1 MTTQTPAGW
10 YPDPYGTP
18 QLRWWDG
25 SQWTDAVHPLPPQAG
40 QSAQP
45 ASPGASDTSP
55 SRPEQQPG
63 VTPPASPDGGVP
75 PSFGSGGQ
83 AAPEA
88 SGPEPQRAGSA
99 QESGDTAAGTQETAG
114 SREETAGAPQGRPS
128 FAPPDPQPGVGADAP
143 TWQLPQPGQWAHPG
157 GPGGPAG
164 PGWPGG
170 SGARSGETMV
180 LPDFAQSGMHA
191 GPPGY
196 PGGGF
201 PGPEARKRSVWPWV
215 LGGGGVLVVIAA
227 IIATVVFVMNNDN
240 GLLAGGDP
248 SPSNAQTLP
257 PETPAPA
264 TPEPVPSTPTPSP
277 TPSGLPQIEDGRITD
292 PVTGL
297 SYEVPEGDWTVPP
310 SIGNPADPLAQR
322 WTSAVV
328 ALSHEKYD
336 GQGDWIGNV
345 YTGELQEIFPYTG
358 PESLRTTVATLFHYY
373 TARFYSPPHEQKI
386 LENEEITVGD
396 RKGWLLKFE
405 LDFSQI
411 SKQNDWKWKKERGA
425 IVLIDRA
432 GLRPA
437 LLYAS
442 VPDNLDMSNVERVL
456 DSLKLE

>member
-1 MTTQTPAGW
+1 
-10 YPDPYGTP
+10 
-18 QLRWWDG
+18 
-25 SQWTDAVHPLPPQAG
+25 
-40 QSAQP
+40 
-45 ASPGASDTSP
+45 
-55 SRPEQQPG
+55 
-63 VTPPASPDGGVP
+63 
-75 PSFGSGGQ
+75 
-83 AAPEA
+83 
-88 SGPEPQRAGSA
+88 
-99 QESGDTAAGTQETAG
+99 
-114 SREETAGAPQGRPS
+114 
-128 FAPPDPQPGVGADAP
+128 
-143 TWQLPQPGQWAHPG
+143 
-157 GPGGPAG
+157 
-164 PGWPGG
+164 
-170 SGARSGETMV
+170 MV
-180 LPDFAQSGMHA
+180 LPDFAQPAVHA

-201 PGPEARKRSVWPWV
+201 PGPEAPKRSVWPWV

-227 IIATVVFVMNNDN
+227 IIATVVFVMNQDD
-240 GLLAGGDP
+240 GVVAGGDP
-248 SPSNAQTLP
+248 SPPNVQTLP
-257 PETPAPA
+257 PETSAP
-264 TPEPVPSTPTPSP
+264 PPPSPTPTPSA

-297 SYEVPEGDWTVPP
+297 SYEVPEGEWTVPP
-310 SIGNPADPLAQR
+310 SVGNPGDPTAQQ

-373 TARFYSPPHEQKI
+373 TTRFYSPPHEQEI
-386 LENEEITVGD
+386 LENKEITLGD

-405 LDFSQI
+405 LDFSQV
-411 SKQNDWKWKKERGA
+411 SEQNDWKWKKERGA
-425 IVLIDRA
+425 IVLVDRA